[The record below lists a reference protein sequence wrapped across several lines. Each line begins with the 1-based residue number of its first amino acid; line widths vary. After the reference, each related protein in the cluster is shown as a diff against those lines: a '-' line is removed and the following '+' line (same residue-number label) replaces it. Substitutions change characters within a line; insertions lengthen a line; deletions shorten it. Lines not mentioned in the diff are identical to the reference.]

1 MNDRANHMT
10 SIAKELTIRA
20 AWVIG
25 SLATL
30 LGLMSAFGGVP
41 KMPPVV
47 PRAANTFIS
56 PPSTSPA
63 NLYSF
68 AWGPRLGHSLPAD
81 TNMVWCVY
89 LLTGSG
95 WQLEDVLPFSQMTW
109 HTTNKS
115 CIFTVMGTTGEQ
127 IGSAP

>member
-47 PRAANTFIS
+47 PHAANTFVS

-63 NLYSF
+63 NPYSF

>member
-10 SIAKELTIRA
+10 PIAKELTIRA

-25 SLATL
+25 SLAPL

-47 PRAANTFIS
+47 PHAANTFVS

-63 NLYSF
+63 NPYSF

-127 IGSAP
+127 IGSAL

>member
-1 MNDRANHMT
+1 MNDRANPIPT
-10 SIAKELTIRA
+10 TGLRVA
-20 AWVIG
+20 VG
-25 SLATL
+25 LAL
-30 LGLMSAFGGVP
+30 LLCGLAFGGVP

-47 PRAANTFIS
+47 PHAANTFVS

-63 NLYSF
+63 NPYSF